1 MMYNRSTAVTEPP
14 RPYPVDR
21 ARLILVVD
29 DDPRI
34 CRLLSRYLT
43 REGYE
48 VETAVDG
55 RQMEQSLADRAF
67 DMVILDLNLPG
78 GEDGLSLARR
88 LRASS
93 EVSIIMLTGKDDP
106 VDKVVGLEI
115 GADDY
120 VTKPFE
126 RRELLAR
133 IRSVLRRSGARAG
146 ASGTEDPLVIG
157 FDGWSLDLTRQ
168 ELTSPLGQKVE
179 LTAYEY
185 QLLSH
190 LAQRPGRVLTRDQ
203 ILDLLANRLWAP
215 FDRSIDVLIGK
226 LRRKLGDDPRH
237 PSIIKTVRGAGY
249 VFVAPTRGS

>member
-1 MMYNRSTAVTEPP
+1 MERTGT
-14 RPYPVDR
+14 RPDDR
-21 ARLILVVD
+21 ARPILVVD
-29 DDPRI
+29 DDPRL

-43 REGYE
+43 AEGFE

-55 RQMEQSLADRAF
+55 REMEQSLAERRF
-67 DMVILDLNLPG
+67 DLVILDLNLPG
-78 GEDGLSLARR
+78 GQDGLSLARD

-93 EVSIIMLTGKDDP
+93 SVSIIMLTGKSDP

-133 IRSVLRRSGARAG
+133 IRSVLRRSAAG
-146 ASGTEDPLVIG
+146 SGSSEDPLVIG

-168 ELTSPLGQKVE
+168 ALTSPAGQRVE

-185 QLLSH
+185 QLLAH
-190 LAQRPGRVLTRDQ
+190 LVQRPGRVLTRDR
-203 ILDLLANRLWAP
+203 ILDLLANRDWTP
-215 FDRSIDVLIGK
+215 YDRSIDVLIGK

-249 VFVAPTRGS
+249 VFVAPTQDA